1 MAGVLLIVAGL
12 VMASL
17 ARLGWLGSSTRS
29 SARASVARPT
39 AFGLSGVPSL
49 WASVGGVHDGLTT
62 IRVKITAPRGAVDMA
77 ISDDPTF
84 GSAAWQP
91 VASYTDV
98 LVASAGYVEIFG
110 RFRAKD
116 ASDFVPAITG
126 VTVPSVADRA
136 NVAKNGVTA
145 LGMVDPTVIA
155 VSITTPR
162 ASGAAKT
169 AVLDGSTWDDPRTLN
184 LTSTDD
190 PSYRDG
196 QAATAVTRTSR
207 PTDMGPEDSSPRF
220 TMEHRLFVTLPIP
233 LSEGMHYRLSPSKVP
248 PADFL
253 LDFRSLVSPAVQVNQ
268 LGFAPRD
275 PAKVAFLSASLAGQ
289 HPIDYSDRP
298 EFEVIEAKTGH
309 LQQSGRTVKRQ
320 SGTGGE
326 YGRGDLT
333 GAPVWELDFS
343 ELHTS
348 GRYRVCVPG
357 VGCSVDFA
365 VSVDGTWLKAAASVA
380 RAAFNQ
386 RSGMSLGA
394 PYSSVE
400 RPRIEHPDDG
410 RNVVSSGLSLL
421 QNGQGS
427 NDTFDELVQRA
438 SGPRL
443 KNAWG
448 GHMDAGDWDRRIQ
461 HLWYLRAGLDLD
473 DLFPETFGALNL
485 DLPESGNTIP
495 DVVDEGLWS
504 LDLYMRLQDRD
515 GGIRGGIEA
524 DASPPKGQTS
534 WTTKQRLFAY
544 AADPWSSYLFAG
556 AAAEAAFSLRA
567 SDPTRSASYLSAAQ
581 RAADWAGRKPIVPAS
596 VGEIDGQRLVAAA
609 ALYRATGDKKWH
621 DEFLRGNP
629 LVKGPVEQ
637 IECPRHEL
645 CDAAW
650 IYLRT
655 AGRPRNDVVVANA
668 AESFRRTAD
677 SLLAAADTSLYR
689 FSMDDPNVP
698 LVWGLGPSTPK
709 TMVLIRAYV
718 LFSDQKYWAQ
728 AARAGGYALGANP
741 LNMSF
746 VTGLGQN
753 NPKHPLVVDQRDGGL
768 PVWPGIPVYGTQQV
782 TEGKQGE
789 GWFPQYYLGPAGTK
803 PGANDTPTLWS
814 WYDLPVFAAH
824 NEYTLYQS
832 HATALFAFGS
842 LAALAAR

>member
-1 MAGVLLIVAGL
+1 VP
-12 VMASL
+12 SL
-17 ARLGWLGSSTRS
+17 
-29 SARASVARPT
+29 RASVGEVR
-39 AFGLSGVPSL
+39 F
-49 WASVGGVHDGLTT
+49 GLTT
-62 IRVKITAPRGAVDMA
+62 VRVDVTAPRGAVEMA
-77 ISDDPTF
+77 ISDDPAF
-84 GSAAWQP
+84 GGAPWQP
-91 VASYTDV
+91 VASWADV
-98 LVASAGYVEIFG
+98 AVASAGYVEIFG
-110 RFRAKD
+110 RFRAQD
-116 ASDFVPAITG
+116 AQEFLPAITG
-126 VTVPSVADRA
+126 VRVPAVADRTNA
-136 NVAKNGVTA
+136 AEEGVTA
-145 LGMVDPTVIA
+145 LGMINPTVVA

-169 AVLDGSTWDDPRTLN
+169 AVLDGSTWDDPKSLI

-190 PSYRDG
+190 PAYQEG
-196 QAATAVTRTSR
+196 KAATEVTRTSR

-220 TMEHRLFVTLPIP
+220 TMEHRLFVTFAIP
-233 LSEGMHYRLSPSKVP
+233 LREGMHYRLSPAKAP
-248 PADFL
+248 PADFVP
-253 LDFRSLVSPAVQVNQ
+253 DSRSLVSPALHVNQ
-268 LGFAPRD
+268 LGFAPQD

-289 HPIDYSDRP
+289 HPVDYADRSG
-298 EFEVIEAKTGH
+298 FEVINATTGQV
-309 LQQSGRTVKRQ
+309 QQSGRTVKRQ
-320 SGTGGE
+320 SGAGGE

-343 ELHTS
+343 ELRTP

-365 VSVDGTWLKAAASVA
+365 VSVDGTWLKAAATVA
-380 RAAFNQ
+380 RAALNQ

-410 RNVVSSGLSLL
+410 RMVVSSGLSLL
-421 QNGQGS
+421 QNGHGS
-427 NDTFDELVQRA
+427 NDTFDELVRQA
-438 SGPRL
+438 SGPGL

-461 HLWYLRAGLDLD
+461 HLWYLRAGLDLV

-495 DVVDEGLWS
+495 DVIDEGLWS

-515 GGIRGGIEA
+515 GGVRGGIEA
-524 DASPPKGQTS
+524 DATPPKGQMS
-534 WTTKQRLFAY
+534 WTTKQRLYAY
-544 AADPWSSYLFAG
+544 AADPWSSYLFAS
-556 AAAEAAFSLRA
+556 AAAEAAFALRS
-567 SDPTRSASYLSAAQ
+567 SDPKRSAAYLSAAQ
-581 RAADWAGRKPIVPAS
+581 RAANWAGRQPIIAAS
-596 VGEIDGQRLVAAA
+596 AAEIDAQRIVADA

-621 DEFLRGNP
+621 DEFLRDNP
-629 LVKGPVEQ
+629 LVTAPVDQ

-655 AGRPRNDVVVANA
+655 AGRPRNDVVVTNA
-668 AESFRRTAD
+668 TESFRRTAE
-677 SLLAAADTSLYR
+677 SLLTAADTSLYR
-689 FSMDDPNVP
+689 FSLDDPNVP

-709 TMVLIRAYV
+709 TTALIRAYI
-718 LFSDQKYWAQ
+718 LFGDQKYWAQ

-741 LNMSF
+741 LNTSF

-768 PVWPGIPVYGTQQV
+768 PVWPGIPVYGTQKV
-782 TEGKQGE
+782 TEGKEGE
-789 GWFPQYYLGPAGTK
+789 GWFSQYYLGPAGTK
-803 PGANDTPTLWS
+803 PGVNDTPTLWS

-832 HATALFAFGS
+832 HAAALFAFGS
-842 LAALAAR
+842 LAALARR

>member
-1 MAGVLLIVAGL
+1 VPTM
-12 VMASL
+12 
-17 ARLGWLGSSTRS
+17 
-29 SARASVARPT
+29 RASVGEVRN
-39 AFGLSGVPSL
+39 
-49 WASVGGVHDGLTT
+49 GLTT
-62 IRVKITAPRGAVDMA
+62 IGVDIAAPRGAIAMA

-84 GSAAWQP
+84 GGAEWQP
-91 VASYTDV
+91 VASHADV
-98 LVASAGYVEIFG
+98 SVASAGYVEIFG

-116 ASDFVPAITG
+116 AKDFLPAITG

-136 NVAKNGVTA
+136 KVAREGVTA
-145 LGMVDPTVIA
+145 IGMANVTVVA

-162 ASGAAKT
+162 ATEAAKA
-169 AVLDGSTWDDPRTLN
+169 AVLEGSTWDDPRNLT

-190 PSYRDG
+190 PAYREG
-196 QAATAVTRTSR
+196 RAATAVTRTSR

-220 TMEHRLFVTLPIP
+220 TMEHRLFVTFPIP
-233 LSEGMHYRLSPSKVP
+233 LRDGMHYRLSPSKVP
-248 PADFL
+248 PADFVF
-253 LDFRSLVSPAVQVNQ
+253 DSRALVSPALQVNQ

-275 PAKVAFLSASLAGQ
+275 PSKVAFLSASLAGQ
-289 HPIDYSDRP
+289 QPIDYSDRP
-298 EFEVIEAKTGH
+298 EFEVIDAATGQV
-309 LQQSGRTVKRQ
+309 QQSGRTVRRQ
-320 SGTGGE
+320 SGAGGE

-343 ELHTS
+343 QLQTP

-365 VSVDGTWLKAAASVA
+365 VSVDGTWLKAAAGVA

-386 RSGMSLGA
+386 RSGMALGA

-410 RNVVSSGLSLL
+410 RQVVSSGLSLL

-427 NDTFDELVQRA
+427 NDTFDELVKQA
-438 SGPRL
+438 SGPGL

-461 HLWYLRAGLDLD
+461 HLWYLRAGLDLV
-473 DLFPETFGALNL
+473 DLFPETFGSLNL

-504 LDLYMRLQDRD
+504 LDLYLRLQDRD
-515 GGIRGGIEA
+515 GGVRGGIEA
-524 DASPPKGQTS
+524 DATPPKGQMS

-556 AAAEAAFSLRA
+556 VAAEAAFSIRS
-567 SDPTRSASYLSAAQ
+567 SDPKRSAAYLSAAQ
-581 RAADWAGRKPIVPAS
+581 RAADWAGRQPIVPAS
-596 VGEIDGQRLVAAA
+596 AGEIDGERLVADA

-629 LVKGPVEQ
+629 LVNGPVEQ

-650 IYLRT
+650 VYLRT
-655 AGRPRNDVVVANA
+655 ADRPRNDVVVANA
-668 AESFRRTAD
+668 IESFRRTAD

-689 FSMDDPNVP
+689 FSLDDPNVP

-709 TMVLIRAYV
+709 TTVLIRAYV
-718 LFSDQKYWAQ
+718 LLGDQKYWAQ
-728 AARAGGYALGANP
+728 AARTGGYALGANP
-741 LNMSF
+741 LNTSF

-753 NPKHPLVVDQRDGGL
+753 SPKHPLVVDQRDGGL
-768 PVWPGIPVYGTQQV
+768 PVWPGIPVYGTQKV
-782 TEGKQGE
+782 TEGKEGE

-803 PGANDTPTLWS
+803 PGVNDTPTLWS

-832 HATALFAFGS
+832 HAAALFTFGS
-842 LAALAAR
+842 LAALATR

>member
-1 MAGVLLIVAGL
+1 MVGL
-12 VMASL
+12 T
-17 ARLGWLGSSTRS
+17 RIGWLWSSNGSSS
-29 SARASVARPT
+29 RASVPLPT
-39 AFGLSGVPSL
+39 ASGLSGVPSL
-49 WASVGGVHDGLTT
+49 RASVGEVRFGLTT
-62 IRVKITAPRGAVDMA
+62 VRVDVTAPRGAVEMA

-84 GSAAWQP
+84 GGAAWQP
-91 VASYTDV
+91 VASSADV
-98 LVASAGYVEIFG
+98 RVASAGYVEIFG
-110 RFRAKD
+110 RFRAEG
-116 ASDFVPAITG
+116 AQDFLPAIAG
-126 VTVPSVADRA
+126 VTVPAVGDRA
-136 NVAKNGVTA
+136 NVAKVRVTA
-145 LGMVDPTVIA
+145 VGMIDPSIVA

-162 ASGAAKT
+162 ASGAVKT
-169 AVLDGSTWDDPRTLN
+169 AVPEGSSWDDPRTLT

-190 PSYRDG
+190 PAYREG
-196 QAATAVTRTSR
+196 QPAAAVTRTSR
-207 PTDMGPEDSSPRF
+207 PTDMGSEDSSPRF
-220 TMEHRLFVTLPIP
+220 TMEHRLFVTFPTP
-233 LSEGMHYRLSPSKVP
+233 LREGMHYRLTPSKVP
-248 PADFL
+248 QADFVF
-253 LDFRSLVSPAVQVNQ
+253 DSRSLVSPAVQVNQ
-268 LGFAPRD
+268 LGFAPQD
-275 PAKVAFLSASLAGQ
+275 PAKVAFLSTSLAGQ
-289 HPIDYSDRP
+289 QPVDYSDRA
-298 EFEVIEAKTGH
+298 EFEVIEVETGRV
-309 LQQSGRTVKRQ
+309 QQSGRTAKRQ
-320 SGTGGE
+320 SGAGGE

-343 ELHTS
+343 DLQIP

-365 VSVDGTWLKAAASVA
+365 ISADGTWLKAAASVA

-400 RPRIEHPDDG
+400 RPRIQHPDDG
-410 RNVVSSGLSLL
+410 RNVVSSALSLG

-427 NDTFDELVQRA
+427 NDTFDELVKQA
-438 SGPRL
+438 SGPGL

-461 HLWYLRAGLDLD
+461 HLWYLRAGLDLV

-485 DLPESGNTIP
+485 DIPESGNTIP
-495 DVVDEGLWS
+495 DVIDEGLWS

-524 DASPPKGQTS
+524 DATPPKGQTS

-556 AAAEAAFSLRA
+556 AAAETAFALHT
-567 SDPTRSASYLSAAQ
+567 SDPKRSAAYLSAAQ
-581 RAADWAGRKPIVPAS
+581 RAADWAGRQPNVAAS
-596 VGEIDGQRLVAAA
+596 AEEIDGQRLVADA
-609 ALYRATGDKKWH
+609 ALYRATGDQKWH

-629 LVKGPVEQ
+629 LLNGPVEQ

-655 AGRPRNDVVVANA
+655 AGRPRNDAVVANA
-668 AESFRRTAD
+668 TESFRRTAD

-689 FSMDDPNVP
+689 FSLDDPNVP

-709 TMVLIRAYV
+709 TTVLIRTYV
-718 LFSDQKYWAQ
+718 LFGDQKYWAQ

-741 LNMSF
+741 LNTAF
-746 VTGLGQN
+746 VTGLGQH
-753 NPKHPLVVDQRDGGL
+753 NPKHPLVVDQRNGGL
-768 PVWPGIPVYGTQQV
+768 PVWPGIPVYGTQKV
-782 TEGKQGE
+782 TEGKEGE

-803 PGANDTPTLWS
+803 PGVNDTPTLWS

-824 NEYTLYQS
+824 NEYTLHQS
-832 HATALFAFGS
+832 HAAALFTFGS
-842 LAALAAR
+842 LAALAVR